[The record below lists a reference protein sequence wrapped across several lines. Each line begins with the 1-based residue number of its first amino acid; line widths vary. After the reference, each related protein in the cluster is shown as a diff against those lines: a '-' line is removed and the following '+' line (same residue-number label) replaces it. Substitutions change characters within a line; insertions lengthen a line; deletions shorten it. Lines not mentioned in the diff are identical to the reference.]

1 MFRLRQAALLLACL
15 AAALL
20 LWRRL
25 ASSAERGV
33 GASETDSLRS
43 ERFQEIETASVPRL
57 SPASTRT
64 SSTSEVNRCTILVID
79 KGSRLPVEGA
89 AAVRPGVS
97 RRTVEVTDPRRLGTT
112 DGSGLLTLHPA
123 ALDGLPGLSVLADGF
138 LPARIDAAA
147 LQDGFEEVCLEP
159 GLELEVLC
167 ATADGDPVEGCLV
180 MVSSWDP
187 TGVPLTQA
195 TVPDDSI
202 GRVCWARTGPEG
214 VARLKG
220 LAPGELGVFV
230 EKDHYAVSEVR
241 PGFRPVLPGEKRVE
255 VELVELAVAAYEID
269 GDVEISETYEIPLGV
284 RSGTSL
290 AGIQQE
296 TDRIR
301 GRFPRAQV
309 AVVDM
314 EAALPDELQVTAL
327 TRDRGLVRFQVP
339 FIRARDFVSPRALDA
354 DGLSFGEP
362 CFETDVR
369 MLDPEGRE
377 LPADVLALEV
387 PTGTGES
394 LSIPLRNGRMWLPAG
409 SFRLV
414 SFLSSVAGRFSPE
427 IMSLPGSAVIKT
439 QVAVRACRFRVTD
452 SDRNPVHQLS
462 LSITQDGRTS
472 THFLL
477 VPGSGLFLLPIGH
490 AEVRARVVGLGEAT
504 RILQVEAGE
513 GEQSCPIEIG
523 S

>member
-1 MFRLRQAALLLACL
+1 M
-15 AAALL
+15 
-20 LWRRL
+20 
-25 ASSAERGV
+25 
-33 GASETDSLRS
+33 
-43 ERFQEIETASVPRL
+43 
-57 SPASTRT
+57 
-64 SSTSEVNRCTILVID
+64 
-79 KGSRLPVEGA
+79 
-89 AAVRPGVS
+89 
-97 RRTVEVTDPRRLGTT
+97 LG
-112 DGSGLLTLHPA
+112 
-123 ALDGLPGLSVLADGF
+123 
-138 LPARIDAAA
+138 
-147 LQDGFEEVCLEP
+147 
-159 GLELEVLC
+159 
-167 ATADGDPVEGCLV
+167 
-180 MVSSWDP
+180 
-187 TGVPLTQA
+187 
-195 TVPDDSI
+195 PD
-202 GRVCWARTGPEG
+202 GPEG
-214 VARLKG
+214 VARLRG
-220 LAPGELGVFV
+220 LAPGEPGVFV

-284 RSGTSL
+284 YSGTSL

-309 AVVDM
+309 AVADV
-314 EAALPDELQVTAL
+314 EAALPDDLQVTAL

-394 LSIPLRNGRMWLPAG
+394 LSIPLRNGGMWLPAG

-427 IMSLPGSAVIKT
+427 SLSLPGSAVIET
-439 QVAVRACRFRVTD
+439 QVAVRACRFHVTD

-477 VPGSGLFLLPIGH
+477 VPGSGLFLLLVGR
-490 AEVRARVVGLGEAT
+490 AEVRARVVGLGEAM

-513 GEQSCPIEIG
+513 GEQLCPIEIG